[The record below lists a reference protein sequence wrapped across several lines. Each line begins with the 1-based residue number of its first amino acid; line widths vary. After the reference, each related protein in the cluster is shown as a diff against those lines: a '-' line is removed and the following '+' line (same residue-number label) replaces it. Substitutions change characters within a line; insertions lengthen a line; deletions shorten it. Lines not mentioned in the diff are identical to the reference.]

1 MAAIQ
6 IPIEDTIMETASRI
20 FERRGTTIAE
30 AVRSYIQ
37 QTVDSESKKMSLADG
52 RRAFYELRE
61 QARKNGLQGMS
72 LDDINREITLTRMG
86 L

>member
-6 IPIEDTIMETASRI
+6 IAIEDTIMEAVSRI
-20 FERRGTTIAE
+20 FEQRGTTVADAI
-30 AVRSYIQ
+30 RNYIQ
-37 QTVDSESKKMSLADG
+37 QTVDSEGKKMSLDDG

-72 LDDINREITLTRMG
+72 LDDINREITLARMG
-86 L
+86 Q